1 MRIVKSVYGGSSR
14 YHTTLEDGVGNLI
27 NDLENYTT
35 QVIKGLHLPG
45 SSTQLRGTL
54 RNAMTGLRN
63 YEFDLYERLISFG
76 RTLRILVDSTRA
88 MNKELTKKIK
98 LPMKSLVQT
107 YFYIAFKTS
116 HKEITETAA
125 GLVKDVADDPN
136 EVSFLPGY

>member
-1 MRIVKSVYGGSSR
+1 MRIVKSVYGGSSG
-14 YHTTLEDGVGNLI
+14 YHTQVEDGIGNLI
-27 NDLENYTT
+27 NDLERYTT
-35 QVIKGLHLPG
+35 QVIKSVPG
-45 SSTQLRGTL
+45 SSGQLRGTL
-54 RNAMTGLRN
+54 RNSMTGLRN

-76 RTLRILVDSTRA
+76 RTLRILVDSSGA
-88 MNKELTKKIK
+88 MNKEVSKRIK

-107 YFYIAFKTS
+107 YFHIAFKTS